1 MYKKN
6 SLDNNFRGRAGDYN
20 MKKVFFVFLLIFSL
34 LIINGR
40 YCLAK
45 QDVDSFSAIENAM
58 SQEFDIVENG
68 VKFQYC
74 TNLSENQEN
83 ERIENCIMNKYGVD
97 IVDKGNNI
105 KAEIKNVEIDISIYS
120 IDNKTKVEIVLINK
134 DSSVKT
140 ESLLDIAKEIR
151 SNEYTGTRIFQFIKY
166 RTKYSAES
174 IPKSIIENS
183 KQDTIRSL
191 EINNGRVSNIVMN
204 DDKSINVAQVN
215 YNSGSYL
222 IIGTPT
228 IFITY

>member
-1 MYKKN
+1 
-6 SLDNNFRGRAGDYN
+6 
-20 MKKVFFVFLLIFSL
+20 MKKILIIFLGIFSL
-34 LIINGR
+34 LIINAR

-45 QDVDSFSAIENAM
+45 QDVDSFAAIENAM

-151 SNEYTGTRIFQFIKY
+151 SNEYIGTRIFQFIKY

>member
-1 MYKKN
+1 
-6 SLDNNFRGRAGDYN
+6 
-20 MKKVFFVFLLIFSL
+20 
-34 LIINGR
+34 
-40 YCLAK
+40 
-45 QDVDSFSAIENAM
+45 M

-151 SNEYTGTRIFQFIKY
+151 SNEYIGTRIFQFIKY
-166 RTKYSAES
+166 KTKYSAES

>member
-1 MYKKN
+1 MLKAYGIRYTLFDNLGIFPPKIAYL
-6 SLDNNFRGRAGDYN
+6 LDLLSVNKRYLRDSSVFNRSFVAMLVSPSIGVAE
-20 MKKVFFVFLLIFSL
+20 KV
-34 LIINGR
+34 
-40 YCLAK
+40 Y
-45 QDVDSFSAIENAM
+45 EN
-58 SQEFDIVENG
+58 VN
-68 VKFQYC
+68 
-74 TNLSENQEN
+74 
-83 ERIENCIMNKYGVD
+83 
-97 IVDKGNNI
+97 
-105 KAEIKNVEIDISIYS
+105 IDISIYS
-120 IDNKTKVEIVLINK
+120 IDNKTKVEIILINK

-151 SNEYTGTRIFQFIKY
+151 SNEYTGTRIFQFVKY
-166 RTKYSAES
+166 RTEYSAES

-191 EINNGRVSNIVMN
+191 EINNGKVSNIVMN

>member
-1 MYKKN
+1 
-6 SLDNNFRGRAGDYN
+6 
-20 MKKVFFVFLLIFSL
+20 MKKILIIFLGIFSL
-34 LIINGR
+34 LIINGG

-45 QDVDSFSAIENAM
+45 QDVESFSVIENKM
-58 SQEFDIVENG
+58 SEEFDIVENG
-68 VKFQYC
+68 VKFQYF
-74 TNLSENQEN
+74 TNSSENQEN
-83 ERIENCIMNKYGVD
+83 ERIENCIINKYGVD
-97 IVDKGNNI
+97 VVKKGNNI
-105 KAEIKNVEIDISIYS
+105 KAENENVNIDISIYN

-151 SNEYTGTRIFQFIKY
+151 SNEYIGTRIFQFIKY

-191 EINNGRVSNIVMN
+191 EINNGKVSNIVMN

>member
-1 MYKKN
+1 
-6 SLDNNFRGRAGDYN
+6 

-45 QDVDSFSAIENAM
+45 QEVDSFSAIENAM

-151 SNEYTGTRIFQFIKY
+151 SNEYIGTRIFQFIKY

-191 EINNGRVSNIVMN
+191 EINNGKVSNIVMN

>member
-1 MYKKN
+1 
-6 SLDNNFRGRAGDYN
+6 
-20 MKKVFFVFLLIFSL
+20 MKKILIIFLGIFSL
-34 LIINGR
+34 LIINGG

-45 QDVDSFSAIENAM
+45 QDVESFSVIENKM
-58 SQEFDIVENG
+58 SEEFDIVENG
-68 VKFQYC
+68 VKFQYF
-74 TNLSENQEN
+74 TNSSENQEN
-83 ERIENCIMNKYGVD
+83 ERIENCIINKYGVD
-97 IVDKGNNI
+97 VVKKGNNI
-105 KAEIKNVEIDISIYS
+105 KAENENVNIDISIYS

-151 SNEYTGTRIFQFIKY
+151 SNEYIGTRIFQFIKY

-191 EINNGRVSNIVMN
+191 EINNGKVSNIVMN

>member
-1 MYKKN
+1 
-6 SLDNNFRGRAGDYN
+6 
-20 MKKVFFVFLLIFSL
+20 MKKILIIFLGIFSL
-34 LIINGR
+34 LIINGG

-45 QDVDSFSAIENAM
+45 QDIESFSVIENRM
-58 SQEFDIVENG
+58 SEEFHIVENG
-68 VKFQYC
+68 VKFQYF
-74 TNLSENQEN
+74 TNLSEKQEN
-83 ERIENCIMNKYGVD
+83 ERIENCIVNKYGVD
-97 IVDKGNNI
+97 VVKKGNNI
-105 KAEIKNVEIDISIYS
+105 KVESENVKLDISIYS
-120 IDNKTKVEIVLINK
+120 IDDKTKVEIILINM
-134 DSSVKT
+134 DSSIKT

-151 SNEYTGTRIFQFIKY
+151 SNEYTGTRIFQFVKY
-166 RTKYSAES
+166 RTEYSAES

-191 EINNGRVSNIVMN
+191 EINNGKVSNIVMN

>member
-1 MYKKN
+1 
-6 SLDNNFRGRAGDYN
+6 
-20 MKKVFFVFLLIFSL
+20 MKKILIIFLGIFSL
-34 LIINGR
+34 LIINGG

-45 QDVDSFSAIENAM
+45 QDVESFSVIENKM
-58 SQEFDIVENG
+58 SEEFDIVENG
-68 VKFQYC
+68 VKFQYF
-74 TNLSENQEN
+74 TNSSENQEN
-83 ERIENCIMNKYGVD
+83 ERIENCIINKYGVD
-97 IVDKGNNI
+97 VVKKGNNI
-105 KAEIKNVEIDISIYS
+105 KAENENVNIDISIYN
-120 IDNKTKVEIVLINK
+120 IDNKTKVEIILINK

-151 SNEYTGTRIFQFIKY
+151 SNEYTGTRIFQFVKY
-166 RTKYSAES
+166 RTEYSAES

-183 KQDTIRSL
+183 KQDT
-191 EINNGRVSNIVMN
+191 SNIVMN

>member
-1 MYKKN
+1 
-6 SLDNNFRGRAGDYN
+6 
-20 MKKVFFVFLLIFSL
+20 MKKILIIFLGIFSL
-34 LIINGR
+34 LIINGG

-68 VKFQYC
+68 VKFQYF
-74 TNLSENQEN
+74 TNSSENQEN
-83 ERIENCIMNKYGVD
+83 ERIENCIINKYGVD
-97 IVDKGNNI
+97 VVKKGNNI
-105 KAEIKNVEIDISIYS
+105 KAENENVNIDISIYS
-120 IDNKTKVEIVLINK
+120 IDNKTKVEIILINK

-151 SNEYTGTRIFQFIKY
+151 SNEYTGTRIFQFVKY
-166 RTKYSAES
+166 RTEYSAES

-191 EINNGRVSNIVMN
+191 EINNGKVSNIVMN

>member
-1 MYKKN
+1 
-6 SLDNNFRGRAGDYN
+6 
-20 MKKVFFVFLLIFSL
+20 MKKILIIFLGIFSL

-120 IDNKTKVEIVLINK
+120 IDNKTKLEIVLINK

-151 SNEYTGTRIFQFIKY
+151 SNEYIGTRIFQFIKY

>member
-1 MYKKN
+1 
-6 SLDNNFRGRAGDYN
+6 
-20 MKKVFFVFLLIFSL
+20 MKKILIIFLGIFSL
-34 LIINGR
+34 LIINGG

-68 VKFQYC
+68 VKFQYF
-74 TNLSENQEN
+74 TNSSENQEN
-83 ERIENCIMNKYGVD
+83 ERIENCIINKYGVD
-97 IVDKGNNI
+97 VVKKGNNI
-105 KAEIKNVEIDISIYS
+105 KAENENVNIDISIYN
-120 IDNKTKVEIVLINK
+120 IDNKTKVEIILINK

-151 SNEYTGTRIFQFIKY
+151 SNEYTGTRIFQFVKY
-166 RTKYSAES
+166 RTEYSAES

-191 EINNGRVSNIVMN
+191 EINNGKVSNIVMN

>member
-1 MYKKN
+1 
-6 SLDNNFRGRAGDYN
+6 
-20 MKKVFFVFLLIFSL
+20 MKKILIIFLEIFSL

-151 SNEYTGTRIFQFIKY
+151 SNEYIGTRIFQFIKY

>member
-1 MYKKN
+1 MY
-6 SLDNNFRGRAGDYN
+6 FA
-20 MKKVFFVFLLIFSL
+20 
-34 LIINGR
+34 
-40 YCLAK
+40 
-45 QDVDSFSAIENAM
+45 AIENAM

-151 SNEYTGTRIFQFIKY
+151 SNEYIGTRIFQFIKY

>member
-1 MYKKN
+1 
-6 SLDNNFRGRAGDYN
+6 
-20 MKKVFFVFLLIFSL
+20 MKKILIIFLGIFSL
-34 LIINGR
+34 LIINGG

-45 QDVDSFSAIENAM
+45 QDVESFSVIENKM
-58 SQEFDIVENG
+58 SEEFDIVENG
-68 VKFQYC
+68 VKFQYF
-74 TNLSENQEN
+74 TNSSENQEN
-83 ERIENCIMNKYGVD
+83 ERIENCIINKYGVD
-97 IVDKGNNI
+97 VVKKGNNI
-105 KAEIKNVEIDISIYS
+105 KAEIENVNIDISIYS
-120 IDNKTKVEIVLINK
+120 IDNKTKVEIILINK

-151 SNEYTGTRIFQFIKY
+151 SNEYTGTRIFQFVKY
-166 RTKYSAES
+166 RTEYSAES

-191 EINNGRVSNIVMN
+191 EINNGKVSNIVMN

>member
-1 MYKKN
+1 
-6 SLDNNFRGRAGDYN
+6 
-20 MKKVFFVFLLIFSL
+20 MKKILIIFLGIFSL
-34 LIINGR
+34 LIINGG

-45 QDVDSFSAIENAM
+45 QDVESFSVIENKM
-58 SQEFDIVENG
+58 SEEFDIVENG
-68 VKFQYC
+68 VKFQYF
-74 TNLSENQEN
+74 TNSSENQEN
-83 ERIENCIMNKYGVD
+83 ERIENCIINKYGVD
-97 IVDKGNNI
+97 VVKKGNNI
-105 KAEIKNVEIDISIYS
+105 KAENENVNIDISIYN
-120 IDNKTKVEIVLINK
+120 IDNKTKVEIILINK

-140 ESLLDIAKEIR
+140 ESLLDIEKEIR
-151 SNEYTGTRIFQFIKY
+151 SNEYTGTRIFQFVKY
-166 RTKYSAES
+166 RTEYSAES

-191 EINNGRVSNIVMN
+191 EINNGKVSNIVMN

>member
-1 MYKKN
+1 
-6 SLDNNFRGRAGDYN
+6 
-20 MKKVFFVFLLIFSL
+20 MKKILIIFLGIFSL
-34 LIINGR
+34 LIINGG

-45 QDVDSFSAIENAM
+45 QDVESFSVIENKM
-58 SQEFDIVENG
+58 SEEFDIVENG

-151 SNEYTGTRIFQFIKY
+151 SNEYIGTRIFQFIKY

-191 EINNGRVSNIVMN
+191 EINNGKVSNIVMN

>member
-1 MYKKN
+1 
-6 SLDNNFRGRAGDYN
+6 
-20 MKKVFFVFLLIFSL
+20 MKKILIIFLGIFSL
-34 LIINGR
+34 LIINGG

-45 QDVDSFSAIENAM
+45 QDVESFSVIENKM
-58 SQEFDIVENG
+58 SEEFDIVENG
-68 VKFQYC
+68 VKFQYF
-74 TNLSENQEN
+74 TNSSENQEN

-151 SNEYTGTRIFQFIKY
+151 SNEYIGTRIFQFIKY

-191 EINNGRVSNIVMN
+191 EINNGKVSNIVMN